1 MGTDK
6 EKLEELQKKV
16 QENRDKCRAEI
27 GEVLKKYNM
36 QLAVDPNSPISNPL
50 IILI

>member
-6 EKLEELQKKV
+6 EQLEQLQKKV
-16 QENRDKCRAEI
+16 QETRQKCHAEI
-27 GEVLKKYNM
+27 AEVLKKYNM

>member
-1 MGTDK
+1 MDTDK
-6 EKLEELQKKV
+6 DKLEQLQKKV
-16 QENRDKCRAEI
+16 QENREKCHAEI
-27 GEVLKKYNM
+27 AEVLKKYDM